1 MKKLKLLLPA
11 MVLMLCLSGCGNS
24 DSESNFIDVQDY
36 SEEAEG
42 QKVLL
47 SNDKYEFSMDCDT
60 TQFSVKDKVN
70 NNIWYSNPQDVE
82 QDTLANGV
90 NKTVLSSTFIV
101 KYSDSKGQDFSYD
114 NYAYSIKDK
123 KYSIEVQKDE
133 AGNANGVKVLYTV
146 GDIQKTYML
155 PYGITEA
162 RMEELC
168 SKMDEADAKKIKTFY
183 RKLDIDNL
191 KATDNKD
198 ELLA

>member
-70 NNIWYSNPQDVE
+70 NNIWYSNPQ
-82 QDTLANGV
+82 
-90 NKTVLSSTFIV
+90 
-101 KYSDSKGQDFSYD
+101 
-114 NYAYSIKDK
+114 
-123 KYSIEVQKDE
+123 
-133 AGNANGVKVLYTV
+133 
-146 GDIQKTYML
+146 
-155 PYGITEA
+155 
-162 RMEELC
+162 
-168 SKMDEADAKKIKTFY
+168 
-183 RKLDIDNL
+183 
-191 KATDNKD
+191 
-198 ELLA
+198 